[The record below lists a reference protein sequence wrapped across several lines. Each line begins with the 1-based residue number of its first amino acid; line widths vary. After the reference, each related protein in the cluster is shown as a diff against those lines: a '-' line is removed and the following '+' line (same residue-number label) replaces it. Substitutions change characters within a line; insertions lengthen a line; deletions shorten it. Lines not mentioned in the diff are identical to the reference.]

1 MKYIKEPANRFTYK
15 WYSRI
20 YDKVCDVIYV
30 QDGDSV
36 CFLPD
41 EMSSGILTSINR
53 DNGELMPCTGFQDIK
68 GIPIYEGYLLKNKDG
83 IIDVVEWYYGNFIW
97 NGQAL
102 SSFDGGY
109 AGDIWAQE
117 SKEMEIVGNIY
128 EDAGLLNPA
137 LVKGQMSL
145 F

>member
-36 CFLPD
+36 CFMPD
-41 EMSSGILTSINR
+41 KYSSGILTSINR
-53 DNGELMPCTGFQDIK
+53 DNGILMPCTGFQDMK

-83 IIDVVEWYYGNFIW
+83 IIDVVEWYYGKFVW
-97 NGQAL
+97 NGQAF
-102 SSFDGGY
+102 SSFDEYY
-109 AGDIWAQE
+109 AGDTWALE

-128 EDAGLLNPA
+128 EDAELLNTA
-137 LVKGQMSL
+137 SIKEQLSL